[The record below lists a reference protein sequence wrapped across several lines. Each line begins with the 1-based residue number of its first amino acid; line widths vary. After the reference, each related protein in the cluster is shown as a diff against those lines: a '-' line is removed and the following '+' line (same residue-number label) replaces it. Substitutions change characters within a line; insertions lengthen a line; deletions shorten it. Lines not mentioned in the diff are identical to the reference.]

1 MKKYKFSEQEE
12 MVKDLKTSN
21 LDDRYWLYSQ
31 IVAEA
36 TADDEYCT
44 SLCNKVLENS
54 INDMIEKIQCIF
66 QRETANM
73 DGTEGK
79 TNIDVLVEW
88 LLHINQD

>member
-1 MKKYKFSEQEE
+1 MKKYKYSKEEE
-12 MVKDLKTSN
+12 MIKDLKTSN

-31 IVAEA
+31 IVAEV

-44 SLCNKVLENS
+44 SLCNRVLESS

-66 QRETANM
+66 QRETANC

-79 TNIDVLVEW
+79 TNIDILVEW

>member
-31 IVAEA
+31 IVAEV

-44 SLCNKVLENS
+44 SLCNKVLESS

-66 QRETANM
+66 QRETANC
-73 DGTEGK
+73 DGIEGK